1 MKSDHSAYRQVS
13 TKVYKK
19 LYIITT
25 TSPSSIQLPEITRI
39 GTLIKNIENVLWIV
53 ADSSNK
59 PFIKIHEYLEDSGV
73 PYEYLICKLIFVQS
87 TKLSKCHF
95 NENLIVGEVENSE
108 TLVHFIFSSQAFKK
122 KY

>member
-1 MKSDHSAYRQVS
+1 MKSDHSAYRRLS
-13 TKVYKK
+13 TETFKK

-39 GTLIKNIENVLWIV
+39 GTLIKNIENVMWIV

-73 PYEYLICKLIFVQS
+73 PYEYLICKLLFSQS
-87 TKLSKCHF
+87 
-95 NENLIVGEVENSE
+95 
-108 TLVHFIFSSQAFKK
+108 
-122 KY
+122 